1 MGSKKEKFRISEWQL
16 GWILCVDSSFYFR
29 FHSWKLFFKLLFTI
43 KHWCEICYCTKTDS
57 QRVREDINAL
67 CTWRCHCCGPVS
79 DVDSTPFWLMMKSL
93 NYCPKCCWSSRVPLC
108 SVRVTEASFGNKYGL
123 CLLAGDPRLLLLSQV
138 TSEVVCKD
146 MEKVRFYNGKSKRSV
161 LKMSEYATT
170 GEMLREYDATLLWN
184 FRSAF

>member
-1 MGSKKEKFRISEWQL
+1 MYCFKWWHLISSEFPF
-16 GWILCVDSSFYFR
+16 GILPSC
-29 FHSWKLFFKLLFTI
+29 FHIPFDTNCCLYQKQILR
-43 KHWCEICYCTKTDS
+43 E

-67 CTWRCHCCGPVS
+67 CTWCCHCCGPVS
-79 DVDSTPFWLMMKSL
+79 DVDSTQFWLMMKSL
-93 NYCPKCCWSSRVPLC
+93 NYCPKCCWSSRVCLC

-123 CLLAGDPRLLLLSQV
+123 CLLAGDLRLLLLSQV
-138 TSEVVCKD
+138 TSEVVCKG

-161 LKMSEYATT
+161 LKMSDSPWRTCRKKDLIEYATT